1 MYSLWDVRVLVCL
14 MRHVCKLKRRKI
26 RKEKC
31 KKPFLL
37 YQLGEIVNKVMKC
50 IGMEMKKNK
59 MIWIGLILLCIASL
73 AQGTSSKAASL
84 ALKYDGKAYT
94 YTGTKAGVTVDGKLV
109 NLGKTNGIIINDNC
123 MLPAKDVF
131 QKALKGSYSYSSK
144 TNKITIKKDGNTI
157 VMTLG
162 SKKALVNGKSKN
174 MPEAP
179 KKITFME
186 EKITKVYVPSRFVTE
201 NLGYTYQWDQSKKLA
216 KIISPFT
223 IKYDKSWVV
232 YKGTKGAVIC
242 DGKKI
247 NLNGMPSI
255 IVNNTALLQ
264 ANSVFKGGLGAK
276 YKYDSKTKN
285 VTISND
291 NADITMKINSKKAT
305 VDDKVYTMSTAVRLV
320 TNKATGKS
328 YVMVP
333 GEFVATKLGYSY
345 RWDSSTKTSIIS
357 TEVEDEEVDGEEN
370 DTDVDDAD
378 EEEEDTDSELSD
390 NSSYQLEFSLP
401 KGVNFS
407 DLTDEDQYYKNRFV
421 ISMPSNQTDYY
432 EDKNVQYNNSVVSKY
447 SVDYNEND
455 DCTYLT
461 IYTKKLQG
469 YVIKKTTSGVGVQ
482 IGNPKD
488 IYQRIVVLDPGHGAS
503 AVGTSQKG
511 VYEKTLNLEILYN
524 KAKKYFNGKD
534 STIKAYWTRVDDSN
548 PSLAERAKF
557 AEKVGADVF
566 ISLHMNSAGKTASGT
581 ETLYASNNKNKE
593 NGMDSKKMAELFQE
607 YLVDELG
614 LKGRRIVDRT
624 GLYVLK
630 NNSVPAILIELGFLS
645 NANDYDKLTDEDF
658 QDDAAKA
665 IYEATELLYDTYL
678 EK

>member
-1 MYSLWDVRVLVCL
+1 M
-14 MRHVCKLKRRKI
+14 
-26 RKEKC
+26 
-31 KKPFLL
+31 L
-37 YQLGEIVNKVMKC
+37 YKLGEIVNKVMNC
-50 IGMEMKKNK
+50 IGMEMKKRK
-59 MIWIGLILLCIASL
+59 MIWVGLILLCIASL

-94 YTGTKAGVTVDGKLV
+94 YTGTKAGVTVDGKSV

-131 QKALKGSYSYSSK
+131 QKALKGSYSYSDK

-162 SKKALVNGKSKN
+162 SKKALVNSKSKN

-179 KKITFME
+179 KKITFIE

-216 KIISPFT
+216 NIISPFT

-247 NLNGMPSI
+247 NLNDMPSI

-276 YKYDSKTKN
+276 YKYDSKTKK

-291 NADITMKINSKKAT
+291 NAAITMKINSKKAT
-305 VDDKVYTMSTAVRLV
+305 VDDKAYTMSTAVRLV

-333 GEFVATKLGYSY
+333 GEFAATKLGYSY

-357 TEVEDEEVDGEEN
+357 TEVEDEKVDGEET
-370 DTDVDDAD
+370 DTDVDDSD
-378 EEEEDTDSELSD
+378 EEEEDTDSDLND

-407 DLTDEDQYYKNRFV
+407 DLTDEDQYYKNRFI
-421 ISMPSNQTDYY
+421 ISIP
-432 EDKNVQYNNSVVSKY
+432 EDESSYFVENAVQYDKSIISKY
-447 SVDYNEND
+447 SVFYNDTDN
-455 DCTYLT
+455 CTYLT
-461 IYTKKLQG
+461 FNTKKLQG
-469 YVIKKTTSGVGVQ
+469 YKIEKTEKGIGVKV
-482 IGNPKD
+482 GNPKD
-488 IYQRIVVLDPGHGAS
+488 IYERIVVLDPGHGGS
-503 AVGTSQKG
+503 KVGTSQNG
-511 VYEKTLNLEILYN
+511 VYEKDLTLKILYN

-534 STIKAYWTRVDDSN
+534 STIKAYWTRIDDSN
-548 PSLAERAKF
+548 PSFPDRANLAK
-557 AEKVGADVF
+557 KVGADVF
-566 ISLHMNSAGKTASGT
+566 ISLHMNSVNGNKTANGT
-581 ETLYASNNKNKE
+581 ETLYASNNVYKKD
-593 NGMDSKKMAELFQE
+593 GMDSKKMAALFQD
-607 YLVDELG
+607 YLVDT
-614 LKGRRIVDRT
+614 LKLKARRIVDRT

-630 NNSVPAILIELGFLS
+630 YNSVPAILIELGFMS
-645 NANDYDKLTDEDF
+645 NPSDFNKLTNDDF
-658 QDDAAKA
+658 QENAAKA
-665 IYEATELLYDTYL
+665 IYDATELMYETYL
-678 EK
+678 N